1 MREEL
6 RPEADTRPGAAVSAG
21 PTPAPVPHHD
31 PSPRPELPP
40 RPEEGLDPDDW
51 EALRALGHRMVDDVV
66 AFHRGLSDRP
76 TWQPMPPETRDALR
90 RPPPETG
97 AGAEQAYE
105 EFRENILP
113 YPFGNVHP
121 RGWGWVNGT
130 GTTLAAFAEMLAAAM
145 NSNVWGGEHAAT
157 YVEAQVLDWAKSVV
171 GFPKDASG
179 VMTSGGSVANLIGL
193 AAARDAKGGDDVS
206 ARGLHAL
213 PEPLVVYCSEQ
224 AHNSIDK
231 AVGLLGIGWQGLR
244 KIPTDLEFRMDLD
257 ALEAAIAQ
265 DRAAGRRPIC
275 VVGTAGTVNTG
286 AIDDLER
293 LADLCAREGLWF
305 HVDGAIGALAA
316 QSPAIRTQLRGI
328 ERADSI
334 AFDLHKWL
342 YVPIEAGCVLVRDRE
357 AHRRPFSPPATYLA
371 WFDRGV
377 TSGPYA
383 YQDLGPQLT
392 RSFRALKV
400 WMSLK
405 AHGTAIYARLI
416 EQNVR
421 QARHLEA
428 RIRSEPRLELLAPVS
443 LNIVCFRYVGGA
455 GAGISGADG
464 RRMGSPGVVGA
475 AGNGA
480 AAGDGA
486 AAGGVAGA
494 AVGAV
499 AGGVA
504 GAMAGGVAAT
514 GPTRPATAATE
525 DAAERLNALNRE
537 LLLRLQESGVAVPSS
552 TILHGAFALRVAL
565 TNHRTR
571 TADLDAM
578 VDKVLELGDALV
590 REGVAAG
597 SA

>member
-1 MREEL
+1 MKGERH
-6 RPEADTRPGAAVSAG
+6 PGADAPGLVEVPPHADG
-21 PTPAPVPHHD
+21 RARTETPD
-31 PSPRPELPP
+31 RPDLPP
-40 RPEEGLDPDDW
+40 RPEEGLDPDNW

-76 TWQPMPPETRDALR
+76 AWRPLPPETRDALR

-97 AGAEQAYE
+97 VGAEGAYE
-105 EFRENILP
+105 EFREHILP

-171 GFPKDASG
+171 GFPKEASG
-179 VMTSGGSVANLIGL
+179 VLTSGGSVANLIGL

-244 KIPTDLEFRMDLD
+244 KIPTDLQFRMDIA
-257 ALEAAIAQ
+257 ALEAAIAE

-305 HVDGAIGALAA
+305 HVDGAIGAVAGL
-316 QSPAIRTQLRGI
+316 SPAIRTQLRGI

-342 YVPIEAGCVLVRDRE
+342 YIPIEAGCVLVRDRE

-377 TSGPYA
+377 TSGPHA
-383 YQDLGPQLT
+383 YLDLGPQLT

-400 WMSLK
+400 WMSLR
-405 AHGTAIYARLI
+405 AHGTAIYGRLV

-421 QARHLEA
+421 QARYLEE
-428 RIRSEPRLELLAPVS
+428 RIRSEPRLELLAPVP
-443 LNIVCFRYVGGA
+443 LNIVCFRYVGASGTGPA
-455 GAGISGADG
+455 GYAD
-464 RRMGSPGVVGA
+464 GSPGAHAGVGVGA
-475 AGNGA
+475 DAGVGTAAGVGA
-480 AAGDGA
+480 AAGAGSKAGMSGA
-486 AAGGVAGA
+486 AGTGAGGEHP
-494 AVGAV
+494 
-499 AGGVA
+499 GVDLD
-504 GAMAGGVAAT
+504 G
-514 GPTRPATAATE
+514 
-525 DAAERLNALNRE
+525 LNRE

-552 TILHGAFALRVAL
+552 TILRGNFALRVAL

-571 TADLDAM
+571 LADLDAM
-578 VDKVLELGDALV
+578 IDKVLEIGDALM
-590 REGVAAG
+590 REGVAA
-597 SA
+597 ART